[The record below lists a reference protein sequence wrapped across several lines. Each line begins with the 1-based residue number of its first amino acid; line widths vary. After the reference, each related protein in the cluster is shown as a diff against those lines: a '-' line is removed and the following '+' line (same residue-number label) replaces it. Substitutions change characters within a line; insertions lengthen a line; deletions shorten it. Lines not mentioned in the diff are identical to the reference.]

1 MNTMK
6 LPKPLSIEDLIS
18 LLESHRAKCEE
29 TLKTLKEAKLQ
40 HPEHIKLLEYNK
52 EKFEKKIEELNE
64 DLDKLRKIVRTRKRI
79 NPTKA

>member
-1 MNTMK
+1 MNRLE

-18 LLESHRAKCEE
+18 LLESHIAECEE
-29 TLKTLKEAKLQ
+29 TLKTLKETRLQ
-40 HPEHIKLLEYNK
+40 HPEHIKLREYNK